1 MGQLRKLDRRNWKE
15 RLKIC
20 KIAKF
25 KSDNVLSERL
35 RRITT
40 LFTSNVENTVEVVSP
55 HSEVDSLQICKV
67 VSLTELVITR
77 L

>member
-1 MGQLRKLDRRNWKE
+1 MGQLRNLRGRNRKE

-25 KSDNVLSERL
+25 KSDT
-35 RRITT
+35 RITT
-40 LFTSNVENTVEVVSP
+40 LFMSNVEITVEVVSP
-55 HSEVDSLQICKV
+55 HNEFDSLQICKV